1 MSSSSQPPPSGQ
13 AQDETVRISEVI
25 EKQNE
30 LEDQAAEVLP
40 FDITK
45 CSKPAGQ
52 IRQSVYSCLTC
63 NPIKPE
69 RDHIRAGV
77 CSSCSVSCHTDHQLV
92 ELFVRRNF
100 ACDCG
105 TDRCNPGRCHLI
117 NQPSDSV
124 NQSLQSNPSTSATGP
139 SNRYDKN
146 FDGQFCI
153 CERGKTYDPE
163 TETEDMYQCL
173 ACEDWR
179 HASCLGPHPD
189 PDDWDDLIC
198 AHCVQNN
205 PTIKSIMFKHAG
217 GEGTGM
223 IVCKDSGTDGSNR
236 ITCYGKL
243 PESNTDAKPEP
254 PSNQTDASTR
264 PVKDSVEEST
274 QMEET
279 GQKKDEDSEVMS
291 CVGASSNSP
300 IPSNHESK
308 KSQEVLPTKDECKA
322 LSTEEGDRADEKQT
336 SAEQKNV
343 MSNKKRSSSANP
355 NDQESAC
362 RKKPKLDNV
371 SDPSNDPAMI
381 ECRAPFK
388 SPAESILTTID
399 PGFSNVFLT
408 AGWRTR
414 WCPCPDC
421 RQVLGQLSWLVEEE
435 EDVWEPG
442 EDTDSLKSI
451 HELGLE
457 ALKNL
462 PRDQLVTG
470 LNAYNK
476 LKEHIL
482 EFLKPFESQD
492 LLVTEQDI
500 RQFFN
505 ETKSKIHNQTW

>member
-1 MSSSSQPPPSGQ
+1 MSSSSQPP
-13 AQDETVRISEVI
+13 EKTLNEIVTISEVI
-25 EKQNE
+25 EKQSE
-30 LEDQAAEVLP
+30 LEDEAAEVLP

-45 CSKPAGQ
+45 CSKPAGH

-63 NPIKPE
+63 NPTKPE
-69 RDHIRAGV
+69 RDHLRAGV
-77 CSSCSVSCHTDHQLV
+77 CSSCSVSCHTDHHLV
-92 ELFVRRNF
+92 ELFVRRDF

-105 TDRCNPGRCHLI
+105 TNRCNPGQCLLI
-117 NQPSDSV
+117 NHPIDPVHQP
-124 NQSLQSNPSTSATGP
+124 NPNNPSTSTGS

-198 AHCVQNN
+198 AACVQNN
-205 PTIKSIMFKHAG
+205 PIIKSMMFKHAG

-223 IVCKDSGTDGSNR
+223 MLCKDTGTDGSDR
-236 ITCYGKL
+236 ISCYGKL
-243 PESNTDAKPEP
+243 PMNTDSKKDP
-254 PSNQTDASTR
+254 ASTR
-264 PVKDSVEEST
+264 TGAETINFKDSVDQT
-274 QMEET
+274 AQTET
-279 GQKKDEDSEVMS
+279 GMQDEKSDDSEAKTW
-291 CVGASSNSP
+291 VGASSNGL
-300 IPSNHESK
+300 IPTNHEPTSK
-308 KSQEVLPTKDECKA
+308 
-322 LSTEEGDRADEKQT
+322 EGPPT
-336 SAEQKNV
+336 SAEDLDRNDKSPRPV
-343 MSNKKRSSSANP
+343 SAESKKKRSSSVDLYEKP
-355 NDQESAC
+355 TGC
-362 RKKPKLDNV
+362 GKKPRLDDFSDRSIDSQV
-371 SDPSNDPAMI
+371 S

-388 SPAESILTTID
+388 SPSQSILNTID
-399 PGFSNVFLT
+399 PGFSNVYLA
-408 AGWRTR
+408 AGWRAR
-414 WCPCPDC
+414 WCHCSDC
-421 RQVLGQLSWLVEEE
+421 RQVLGRLSWLIEEE

-457 ALKNL
+457 ALKTL

-492 LLVTEQDI
+492 LLVTEQDV

-505 ETKSKIHNQTW
+505 ETKAKIQDKTW